1 MAHCV
6 RCLEAISDHRL
17 YGRICGCFPGVPNDK
32 KQPAEMPDLI
42 VTRGD
47 GKALPDQPAAIR
59 EFIKASVRPTPF
71 TTADLPHIRL
81 DMSAPAIR
89 ARVVREAL
97 ADLAMIVERDANGI
111 YEVRL
116 ALAMLAEFADDATL
130 DRLARMVR

>member
-1 MAHCV
+1 MGNIV
-6 RCLEAISDHRL
+6 P
-17 YGRICGCFPGVPNDK
+17 GCEWPNCSCS
-32 KQPAEMPDLI
+32 AERGEPCKFENPDFHINRKLPELI

-59 EFIKASVRPTPF
+59 EFIAASVRPTPF
-71 TTADLPHIRL
+71 TTADLPPIRL

-97 ADLAMIVERDANGI
+97 ADLAMIVERDANGA